1 MIYSLTAISLFLLS
15 IYLCRADSNEKTRLA
30 LLATILWLILHD
42 GLRWEIGTDW
52 DPYYDFFMGEENS
65 RFEPGYVLFNVI
77 VGFIWKNYTFFL
89 LCFAGVTYFVLYGFL
104 KQYAVQPMMG
114 LCLYYCE
121 MIGAMGCNRSIMA
134 MFCCVLSLQFIINR
148 NLKAFILMMIAAMCF
163 HLAAITFF
171 PAYFLFQ
178 KQYRNQ
184 WIIIA
189 LLLALVINRAGLI
202 NKIPLLEY
210 AAMVDAAMDAASSSS
225 DFASY
230 IADEVFSASLIGSF
244 KRFIFVFLALQV
256 RKVINDERYD
266 FFVLLYSVGAFIF
279 ILFNGSILQLM
290 AGRGSSFYNI
300 YAIIV
305 IPYIVLNLP
314 YGRHLKLALWS
325 LIFLLDF
332 FVMWRDMNGYID
344 SVGYDIYNPYKCVL
358 F

>member
-15 IYLCRADSNEKTRLA
+15 IYLCRADSYEKTRLA
-30 LLATILWLILHD
+30 LLAAIFWLILHD

-52 DPYYDFFMGEENS
+52 GPYHDFFMGTENTH
-65 RFEPGYVLFNVI
+65 FEPGYVLLNYV
-77 VGFIWKNYTFFL
+77 VGSIWKNYTFFL
-89 LCFAGVTYFVLYGFL
+89 LCFAGITYFVLFRFL
-104 KQYAVQPMMG
+104 KQYAVQPLMA

-121 MIGAMGCNRSIMA
+121 MMGSMGSNRSIIA
-134 MFCCVLSLQFIINR
+134 VFCCVLSLQFIMSR
-148 NLKAFILMMIAAMCF
+148 NLKAFIVTMIVAMCF

-171 PAYFLFQ
+171 PAYFLYQ

-189 LLLALVINRAGLI
+189 LLLAFVINRAGLI
-202 NKIPLLEY
+202 NKIPLVEY
-210 AAMVDAAMDAASSSS
+210 AAMVDAASSTSG
-225 DFASY
+225 FAGY
-230 IADEVFSASLIGSF
+230 IKDEAFSASMIGSL

-256 RKVINDERYD
+256 RSIINDERFD

-279 ILFNGSILQLM
+279 ILFNGSVLQLM

-300 YAIIV
+300 FSIIV

-314 YGRHLKLALWS
+314 YGRHLKLALWTV
-325 LIFLLDF
+325 IFLLDF
-332 FVMWRDMNGYID
+332 FVMWRDMNSYVD
-344 SVGYDIYNPYKCVL
+344 MVGYDLYNPYKCVL

>member
-65 RFEPGYVLFNVI
+65 HFEPGYVLFNVI

>member
-15 IYLCRADSNEKTRLA
+15 IYLCRADSYEKTRLA

-52 DPYYDFFMGEENS
+52 DPYHDFFMGTENTH
-65 RFEPGYVLFNVI
+65 FEPGYVLLNEI
-77 VGFIWKNYTFFL
+77 IGGIWRNYTFFL
-89 LCFAGVTYFVLYGFL
+89 LCFAVITYGILCRFL
-104 KQYAVQPMMG
+104 KQYAVQPVMA

-121 MIGAMGCNRSIMA
+121 MMGSMGSNRSILA
-134 MFCCVLSLQFIINR
+134 MFCCVLSLQFIMNR
-148 NLKAFILMMIAAMCF
+148 NLKAFILMMIVAMCF

-171 PAYFLFQ
+171 PAYFLYQ

-184 WIIIA
+184 WILMA
-189 LLLALVINRAGLI
+189 LLLAFVVNRSGLI
-202 NKIPLLEY
+202 NRIPLVEY
-210 AAMVDAAMDAASSSS
+210 AAMVDAATTTSS
-225 DFASY
+225 DFAGY
-230 IADEVFSASLIGSF
+230 IADEAFSVSLIGSF
-244 KRFIFVFLALQV
+244 KRFVFVFLALQV
-256 RKVINDERYD
+256 RKVINDEQYD

-305 IPYIVLNLP
+305 IPSIVLNLP

-332 FVMWRDMNGYID
+332 FVMWRDMNGYINT
-344 SVGYDIYNPYKCVL
+344 VGYDIYNPYKCVL